1 MMHTNFPNLFIN
13 YSLRNFKMS
22 APTAADSTVA
32 EKLVLECLSLSH
44 IDGDSTELND
54 RVVFSCLFCNQT
66 FDEKDNVQ
74 RHLVKE
80 HKLVIADVNLISH
93 FQRYLLYWK
102 ARFKEQPVEDFC
114 SIILTNSGDKDEGP
128 KDQYYLLSD
137 VLSEDKSLRNFLQK
151 KTLEDVLSIQQKERD
166 NSLPARDCLFC
177 REKLEGNRALLFD
190 HMAHDHGFNVGLPD
204 NIVYKDEFLDL
215 LQEQLNNLNCLYC
228 EKTFRDRTVLK
239 EHMRKKQH
247 RKINPNNKVY
257 DRFYMINYLELGKNW
272 EAIQSEDDTAI
283 DNDAESEKEEDY
295 SDWEEVGAQ
304 AVCLYCEF
312 SSSIPDKLHAHMQE
326 LHDLD
331 LKEIK
336 LRLNLNFY
344 QQVKLINYIRRQV
357 HLGICIGCQEK
368 FEDIKTLTDHMHEKG
383 HTHVIPDLLTWDQPQ
398 YFFPTYEN
406 DNLLCQLEDDDND
419 QQMNQDG
426 STTSCHGNVTVIA
439 EDNPVENTILTDEKL
454 RREILMS

>member
-1 MMHTNFPNLFIN
+1 
-13 YSLRNFKMS
+13 
-22 APTAADSTVA
+22 
-32 EKLVLECLSLSH
+32 
-44 IDGDSTELND
+44 
-54 RVVFSCLFCNQT
+54 
-66 FDEKDNVQ
+66 
-74 RHLVKE
+74 
-80 HKLVIADVNLISH
+80 
-93 FQRYLLYWK
+93 
-102 ARFKEQPVEDFC
+102 
-114 SIILTNSGDKDEGP
+114 
-128 KDQYYLLSD
+128 
-137 VLSEDKSLRNFLQK
+137 
-151 KTLEDVLSIQQKERD
+151 
-166 NSLPARDCLFC
+166 
-177 REKLEGNRALLFD
+177 
-190 HMAHDHGFNVGLPD
+190 MAHDHGFNVGLPD
-204 NIVYKDEFLDL
+204 NLVYKDEFLDL
-215 LQEQLNNLNCLYC
+215 LQEKLNNLNCLYC

-283 DNDAESEKEEDY
+283 DNDAESEKEDDY
-295 SDWEEVGAQ
+295 GDWEEVGAQ

-368 FEDIKTLTDHMHEKG
+368 FEDRKTLIDHMHEKG
-383 HTHVIPDLLTWDQPQ
+383 HTNMIPDLLTWDQPQ

-426 STTSCHGNVTVIA
+426 RTTSCHGNVTVIA